1 MSPIDIEET
10 VVSDDSQ
17 HLDQLAQ
24 VLARDWGY
32 KEFRPL
38 QKEAM
43 LACMRQRDSLV
54 VLPTGGGKS
63 LCYQAP
69 ALCVD
74 GTAIVISPLISL
86 MKDQVDAART
96 AGINAAFLNS
106 TLDGAERMA
115 VTRELRGGGIKLL
128 YVAPERLMT
137 PSFLDLLADVPI
149 SFFAVDEAHCVSL
162 WGHDF
167 RPHYREL
174 SSLREHFP
182 SVAVHAFT
190 ATATERVRADICE
203 QLQLRDPEVLVGG
216 FDRPNLQYR
225 VARKND
231 LISQIRTVIDRHPS
245 ESGVI
250 YCVTRKEVERVTG
263 VLRTLGY
270 QVAPYH
276 AGLDDEERHR
286 NQEAFIRDEVTT
298 IVATVAFGM
307 GIDKSN
313 VRYVIHGGMP
323 QSIEHYQQESG
334 RAGRDGLEAECCLFY
349 GGDDVITWKRIHEND
364 PADQRQIALESLR
377 MVQLYC
383 EGTLCRHRALVRH
396 FGQDLP
402 EDCGTAC
409 DICEG
414 DLEPVADALVTAQK
428 ILSSVVRQQQRY
440 GVEYTVLVLRGS
452 KDKRIVEN
460 QHDQLSTHGLLKNES
475 RETLVSWISQLL
487 QQECLR
493 KEGEYDVLQVTPRG
507 WQVLKS
513 EWTPELVRPA
523 VSSEPTAE
531 APSSS
536 RSKSKSSTESWEG
549 VDRELFEKLREVRSR
564 FANERGLPAFTI
576 FGDAALRDMARRR
589 PSNVDGF
596 LLVSGVGRKKQED
609 FGAAFVEVIVGHAQ
623 ETGAGLD
630 VELENVAS
638 QKSSGSVSAP
648 AAAARSSTA
657 ATPSANA
664 AAAFPLFDQKLDVDT
679 AAARLGRTRSTI
691 MKYLEEY
698 IRSTGTQDLSPWL
711 DPETTAKVRGAI
723 SEVGAARLKP
733 IFLKLNEQ
741 VSYDDIRLVVAA
753 AHQDSL

>member
-1 MSPIDIEET
+1 MSDEQ
-10 VVSDDSQ
+10 Q

-96 AGINAAFLNS
+96 AGISASFLNS
-106 TLDGAERMA
+106 SLDGAERMS
-115 VTRELRGGGIKLL
+115 VMRELRGGGIKLL

-182 SVAVHAFT
+182 DVAVHAFT
-190 ATATERVRADICE
+190 ATATERVRDDICE
-203 QLQLRDPEVLVGG
+203 QLQLREPEVLVGG

-231 LISQIRTVIDRHPS
+231 LVSQIRTVIDRHPD

-250 YCVTRKEVERVTG
+250 YCVTRKEVERVTT
-263 VLRTLGY
+263 VLKTLGY
-270 QVAPYH
+270 SVAPYH
-276 AGLDDEERHR
+276 AGLEDEERR
-286 NQEAFIRDEVTT
+286 KNQDAFIRDEVTT

-334 RAGRDGLEAECCLFY
+334 RAGRDSLEAECCLFY

-364 PADQRQIALESLR
+364 PPEQRKIALESLR

-396 FGQDLP
+396 FGQDLS

-409 DICEG
+409 DICDG
-414 DLEPVADALVTAQK
+414 DLQPVADPLVTSQK

-440 GVEYTVLVLRGS
+440 GMEYTVLVLRGS
-452 KDKRIVEN
+452 RDKRIVEN
-460 QHDQLSTHGLLKNES
+460 QHDQLSTHGLLKDEP
-475 RETLVSWISQLL
+475 REVLVSWISQLI

-493 KEGEYDVLQVTPRG
+493 KEGEYDVLQVTPLG
-507 WQVLKS
+507 WQALKG
-513 EWTPELVRPA
+513 EWTPRLVRPN
-523 VSSEPTAE
+523 AE
-531 APSSS
+531 TISASASAPST
-536 RSKSKSSTESWEG
+536 SKSKATPESWEG
-549 VDRELFEKLREVRSR
+549 VDRDLFEKLRGVRSR
-564 FANERGLPAFTI
+564 FAAERGLPAFTI

-589 PSNVDGF
+589 PSTLDSF

-609 FGAAFVEVIVGHAQ
+609 FGAAFVEVIVEHAR

-630 VELENVAS
+630 IELDTVAAQNV
-638 QKSSGSVSAP
+638 SGG
-648 AAAARSSTA
+648 TA
-657 ATPSANA
+657 ASPTAKGTAAPSANA
-664 AAAFPLFDQKLDVDT
+664 TAAFSLFDQKLSVDA
-679 AAARLGRTRSTI
+679 AAARLGRTRSTA

-698 IRSTGTQDLSPWL
+698 LRATGTQDLSPWL
-711 DPETTAKVRGAI
+711 DPETAAKVRGAI
-723 SEVGAARLKP
+723 AEVGAARLKP

-741 VSYDDIRLVVAA
+741 VSYDEIRLVIAA
-753 AHQDSL
+753 AYQDSL